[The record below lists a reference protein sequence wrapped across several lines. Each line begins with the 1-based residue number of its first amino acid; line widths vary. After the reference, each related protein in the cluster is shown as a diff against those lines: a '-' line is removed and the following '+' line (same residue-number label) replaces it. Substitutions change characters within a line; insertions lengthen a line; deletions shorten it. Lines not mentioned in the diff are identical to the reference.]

1 MRGAFA
7 AWQWSMRTDYPK
19 VKTLELASA
28 EPLLVRDRADSR
40 RIWQAIARGGLRGDP
55 GGREAIGPR

>member
-1 MRGAFA
+1 MRLPLGNGACVPI
-7 AWQWSMRTDYPK
+7 RTQ
-19 VKTLELASA
+19 VKTLEFPSA
-28 EPLLVRDRADSR
+28 EPLLVGDRADSR